1 MRGLAPMRGDRYHPG
16 GHRALSRTHRRL
28 CENLL
33 MPSTDTHAFWKPQLA
48 LYTAFKRFFWMTY
61 DHIGLM
67 ILANLMWLVLS
78 LGIITAPAATAGL
91 ASLTAGIAAGKDVS
105 MRDLFRGFREHFIP
119 ALKIGVFDLVVAVA
133 LWVNVDFYSHLG
145 GRAAIP
151 GFLFAALLIW
161 GAGFWL
167 LLHIHIY
174 PLMVAG
180 ERSFRHLIRT
190 SALLTLD
197 NLSFT
202 IGLALQSLMLIML
215 CILTGIGIIALLS
228 AMLCLLHATARR
240 QLLRKY
246 RDDMPDEVPETRTW
260 RHLWR
265 PWETSSRG

>member
-1 MRGLAPMRGDRYHPG
+1 
-16 GHRALSRTHRRL
+16 
-28 CENLL
+28 
-33 MPSTDTHAFWKPQLA
+33 MPSANTHSSWRPQLA

-78 LGIITAPAATAGL
+78 LGIVTAPAATAGL
-91 ASLTAGIAAGKDVS
+91 ASLAARIAAGEDVS
-105 MRDLFRGFREHFIP
+105 VRDLLRGFREHFIP
-119 ALKIGVFDLVVAVA
+119 ALKVGLFDLAVIVA
-133 LWVNVDFYSHLG
+133 LWVNVDFYSHLS

-151 GFLFAALLIW
+151 GFLFAGLLIW
-161 GAGFWL
+161 GGAFWL

-180 ERSFRHLIRT
+180 ERSFRRLLRT

-197 NLSFT
+197 NLSLT
-202 IGLALQSLMLIML
+202 TGLALQSLMLLML

-228 AMLCLLHATARR
+228 AVLSLLHATGRR
-240 QLLRKY
+240 ELLRKY
-246 RDDMPDEVPETRTW
+246 RDDIPEDVPETRTW